1 MCVTWSRTGYYLA
14 SASENGDICLW
25 NVLENRV
32 QARLQVEW
40 PVTRIS
46 LSRWAGL
53 PNQRWHVAVS
63 FAGMSPMVYD
73 FNTQK
78 RYSVHLFVLG
88 ASCVM
93 MWRCWGGWGCEFGRV
108 WRVGWVGVWNRS
120 GAMSGSVLVWN
131 RSGEVKWG
139 GWGRGISQVL

>member
-1 MCVTWSRTGYYLA
+1 MLRTMVDAPGQIQLLTPIKMVTSTFHRPSRSEGVVCVTWSRTGYYLA

-63 FAGMSPMVYD
+63 FAGMWPMVYD
-73 FNTQK
+73 FHTQK
-78 RYSVHLFVLG
+78 RYPVHLFVLG
-88 ASCVM
+88 ASCLM
-93 MWRCWGGWGCEFGRV
+93 MWRCWGGWGCDFGRV
-108 WRVGWVGVWNRS
+108 W
-120 GAMSGSVLVWN
+120 
-131 RSGEVKWG
+131 
-139 GWGRGISQVL
+139 